1 MTIKNKLIATLAVL
15 ILFIAGLALLNQT
28 NQSNI
33 ADKTAI
39 ALALS
44 DANASVLNARLFQ
57 RYSMMEPDVVTHVST
72 VQASLQNAKGHIN
85 NAKNRMQLN
94 DAKGQA
100 STLVTAVDT
109 YAEAFERFTQANSP
123 SSQETHGRAMV
134 NAAKELSQGL
144 VSLRA
149 QQLSVL
155 EDIRATSVW
164 WSYTALFLA
173 VGGAVFAGVMLTR
186 SITRP
191 LARLKRLAQLLAA
204 GDLSARMERDT
215 DDEFGAIASAMN
227 DATASLRA
235 MMGNISTASTQ
246 LASSIVSIG
255 ENITTSVT
263 SIDRQHSQTELVATA
278 VTEMA
283 SATGEIAQNATV
295 TSQQSDNAN
304 RLVRTGQQDVRSAV
318 EAMHKLRNDME
329 NTANL
334 VERLTQD
341 NKKINDILTVIRGI
355 AEQTNLLALNAA
367 IEAARAGEQGRGFAV
382 VADEVRQL
390 AQRTQGSIS
399 EITQIIESITHG
411 TRDVVQVIEAS
422 KSETMAVSDKTQHLN
437 AFFGEFMSS
446 MNVINDMNA
455 QISVGVEEQSTV
467 AQDLAENLVRIKQL
481 ADTSKAGLKQIH
493 QQSGEQAQLVRH
505 LEQVIASF
513 KV

>member
-1 MTIKNKLIATLAVL
+1 MVLTEAKARAT
-15 ILFIAGLALLNQT
+15 
-28 NQSNI
+28 
-33 ADKTAI
+33 
-39 ALALS
+39 
-44 DANASVLNARLFQ
+44 RLQ
-57 RYSMMEPDVVTHVST
+57 
-72 VQASLQNAKGHIN
+72 
-85 NAKNRMQLN
+85 
-94 DAKGQA
+94 
-100 STLVTAVDT
+100 TAVDD
-109 YAEAFERFTQANSP
+109 YAEAFEGFRKA
-123 SSQETHGRAMV
+123 SSTADQETQSGVMV
-134 NAAKELSQGL
+134 GAAKELSQEL
-144 VSLRA
+144 AALRK
-149 QQLSVL
+149 QQLGVL
-155 EDIRATSVW
+155 DDIRASSLW
-164 WSYTALFLA
+164 WSTIALMLA
-173 VGGAVFAGVMLTR
+173 VAGAIFSGVMLTR
-186 SITRP
+186 AITKP
-191 LARLKRLAQLLAA
+191 IAGVSKFAQQLAA
-204 GDLSARMERDT
+204 GDLRARMAHDAE
-215 DDEFGAIASAMN
+215 DEFGAISSALN
-227 DATASLRA
+227 DAMASLRS
-235 MMGNISTASTQ
+235 MMSNIGAAATQ
-246 LASSIVSIG
+246 LSSSIVTIG

-283 SATGEIAQNATV
+283 SATGEIAQNATI

-304 RLVRTGQQDVRSAV
+304 RLVRAGQQDVRAAV
-318 EAMHKLRNDME
+318 DAMRKLRTDME
-329 NTANL
+329 NTASL

-367 IEAARAGEQGRGFAV
+367 SEAARAGEQGRGFAV

-422 KSETMAVSDKTQHLN
+422 KSETTAVSDKTQHLN
-437 AFFGEFMSS
+437 EFFGEFTSS

-467 AQDLAENLVRIKQL
+467 AQDLSENLVRIKQL

-493 QQSGEQAQLVRH
+493 QQSGEQAQLVKH